1 MSARN
6 VVGAYL
12 DAFFKGQP
20 DLDVIR
26 TLLHDDFS
34 FSGPLMTATGADDFI
49 AQLKRM
55 GEMNMRAE
63 IHRLL
68 DDGEHVAALYDFLGP
83 TGKLSFSE
91 WFRVQDDKIVSS
103 KLHYDPRPLLK
114 G

>member
-20 DLDVIR
+20 DYDVVR
-26 TLLHDDFS
+26 KLLHDDFS
-34 FSGPLMTATGADDFI
+34 FTGPLMTATSADDFI
-49 AQLKRM
+49 TQLKAM

-68 DDGEHVAALYDFLGP
+68 DDGEYVAALYDFLGP
-83 TGKLSFSE
+83 MRKLSFAE

-103 KLHYDPRPLLK
+103 ELHYDPRPLLEA
-114 G
+114 